1 MIASRIRHQT
11 YRVLEGDTER
21 SIELT
26 GRNAWML
33 DRLLAVGTAGCTSLE
48 TVGACTTQYVFRL
61 RVAYGLNIETINEP
75 HDGPYRGHHARYVL
89 RSKVERV
96 RVPAHV

>member
-1 MIASRIRHQT
+1 LIPSRIRRQT

-21 SIELT
+21 TIELT

-33 DRLLAVGTAGCTSLE
+33 DRLLAVGAAGCTSLE
-48 TVGACTTQYVFRL
+48 NSGACTTQYVFRL
-61 RVAYGLNIETINEP
+61 RTVHGLNVETINEA

-89 RSKVERV
+89 RSTVERV
-96 RVPAHV
+96 RADV